1 MAKDDYFRIVYVI
14 LKFLYSN
21 MKKGNINVSI
31 DEVIHK
37 SDIPDIHESYFNEII
52 KNLIEDGYVDFTGT
66 QSNYI
71 YSSSKTIIEA
81 LKIKPKGIEYLEENS
96 MMKKIA
102 KIIEVVK

>member
-1 MAKDDYFRIVYVI
+1 MAKDDYFRIVYLI

-21 MKKGNINVSI
+21 MKSGNINVSI
-31 DEVIHK
+31 ESIMK
-37 SDIPDIHESYFNEII
+37 ESGLPDIHENYFNEII
-52 KNLIEDGYVDFTGT
+52 KNLIEESYIDFVGT

-71 YSSSKTIIEA
+71 HTSSKTVIEA

-102 KIIEVVK
+102 KIIEIVK